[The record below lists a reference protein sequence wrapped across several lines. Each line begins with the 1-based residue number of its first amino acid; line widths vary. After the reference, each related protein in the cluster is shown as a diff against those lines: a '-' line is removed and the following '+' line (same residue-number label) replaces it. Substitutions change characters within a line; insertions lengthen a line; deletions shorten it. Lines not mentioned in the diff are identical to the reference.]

1 VIGKSPDEFTGSP
14 DRSIADDY
22 VVKVVAITGASS
34 GIGLACAHVLAQ
46 RGHAVVLSARRSDR
60 LDAAVDAIVA
70 AGGKALAVPGDVT
83 SAADMIALVE
93 RTVEAYGRL
102 DVLIANAGIGY
113 HDAFAA
119 TPPDVMQRLVDVNL
133 MGTLFAAHAAAAQF
147 TRQNSG
153 HLIVMSSIVARR
165 GIAGSTVYSATK
177 AAQAGLVEALRA
189 EWHGTPLR
197 ASVVFPISTA
207 TEFHDAIRRDYGF
220 EIHGRGPKQTA
231 ASVAEAVVRCID
243 HPRAEVYPYGVSRAL
258 AVLNILAP
266 SLSDRFVQRF
276 ARRKK

>member
-1 VIGKSPDEFTGSP
+1 M
-14 DRSIADDY
+14 
-22 VVKVVAITGASS
+22 KVVAITGASS
-34 GIGLACAHVLAQ
+34 GIGLACAQVLAG
-46 RGHAVVLSARRSDR
+46 RGHAVVLSARRADR
-60 LDAAVDAIVA
+60 LDAAVAAIHAV
-70 AGGKALAVPGDVT
+70 GGSAIAVPGDVT
-83 SAADMIALVE
+83 SAADMTALVE
-93 RTVEAYGRL
+93 RAVKTYGHL

-119 TPPDVMQRLVDVNL
+119 TPPDVMRRLVDVNV

-147 TRQNSG
+147 VRQQSG

-165 GIAGSTVYSATK
+165 GIAGSSVYSATK

-189 EWHGTPLR
+189 EWLRTPIH
-197 ASVVFPISTA
+197 ASSIFPISTA

-231 ASVAEAVVRCID
+231 ATVADAVVRCVD
-243 HPRAEVYPYGVSRAL
+243 YPCAEVYPYRLSRAL

-266 SLSDRFVQRF
+266 SLSDRVVQRF
-276 ARRKK
+276 ARRKT

>member
-1 VIGKSPDEFTGSP
+1 M
-14 DRSIADDY
+14 R
-22 VVKVVAITGASS
+22 VVAITGASS

-46 RGHAVVLSARRSDR
+46 RGHAVVLSARRTDR
-60 LDAAVDAIVA
+60 LDAAVAAIAA
-70 AGGKALAVPGDVT
+70 AGGQARAVRGDVT
-83 SAADMIALVE
+83 NAADMTALVE
-93 RTVEAYGRL
+93 QTVAAHGRL

-113 HDAFAA
+113 HDGFAA

-147 TRQNSG
+147 TRQHSG

-165 GIAGSTVYSATK
+165 GIAGSSVYSATK

-197 ASVVFPISTA
+197 ASAIFPISTA

-231 ASVAEAVVRCID
+231 QTVAEAVMRCID
-243 HPRAEVYPYGVSRAL
+243 HPRAEVYPYRLSRAL

-266 SLSDRFVQRF
+266 SLADRVVQRF
-276 ARRKK
+276 SRRKK

>member
-1 VIGKSPDEFTGSP
+1 M
-14 DRSIADDY
+14 
-22 VVKVVAITGASS
+22 KVVAITGASS

-46 RGHAVVLSARRSDR
+46 RGHAVVLSARRADR

-83 SAADMIALVE
+83 SAADMTALVE
-93 RTVEAYGRL
+93 RSVGAYGRL

-147 TRQNSG
+147 MRQNSG

-189 EWHGTPLR
+189 EWLGTPLR

-220 EIHGRGPKQTA
+220 EIHGRGPKQSA
-231 ASVAEAVVRCID
+231 GSVAEAVLRCID

-266 SLSDRFVQRF
+266 SLADRVVQRF
-276 ARRKK
+276 SRRKK